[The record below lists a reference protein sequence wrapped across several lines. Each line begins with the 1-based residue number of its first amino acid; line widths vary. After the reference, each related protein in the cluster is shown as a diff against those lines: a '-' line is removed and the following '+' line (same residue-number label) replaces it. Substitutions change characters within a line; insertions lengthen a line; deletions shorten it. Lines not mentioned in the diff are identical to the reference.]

1 MTRPWLRTKRFIVHN
16 ILHADDTPHS
26 IAMGVSIAL
35 FIAILPLIGI
45 QMILSVAIAALLRA
59 NKAVCVP
66 VVWVSNPFTMVP
78 LYGGCL
84 AVGRALMG
92 SKEDAN
98 ISAILDSVTHKT
110 AEASWLELEFWSQL
124 FSNLANMG
132 LDLWVGCFVVGLPV
146 ALIAYPAVR
155 WLVISHREKQRRRV
169 LRRQLYRAQLSTQ
182 RPASKA
188 S

>member
-26 IAMGVSIAL
+26 IALGVSIAL

-45 QMILSVAIAALLRA
+45 QMVLSVAIAALFRA

-66 VVWVSNPFTMVP
+66 VVWISNPFTMVP

-84 AVGRALMG
+84 AVGRVLMG
-92 SKEDAN
+92 SEEGA
-98 ISAILDSVTHKT
+98 SVGAILESFTKQSDGVT
-110 AEASWLELEFWSQL
+110 WLDVEFWSQL
-124 FSNLANMG
+124 FSNLANLG
-132 LDLWVGCFVVGLPV
+132 LDLWVGSFVIGLPV
-146 ALIAYPAVR
+146 ALVAYPIVR
-155 WLVISHREKQRRRV
+155 WVIVSHREKHRRRI
-169 LRRQLYRAQLSTQ
+169 LRRQLYRAQLTTRQ
-182 RPASKA
+182 PATKA